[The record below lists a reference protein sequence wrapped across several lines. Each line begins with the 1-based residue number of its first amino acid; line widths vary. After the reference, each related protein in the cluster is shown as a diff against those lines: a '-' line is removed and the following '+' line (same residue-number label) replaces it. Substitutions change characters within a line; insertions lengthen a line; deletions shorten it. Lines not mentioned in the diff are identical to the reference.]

1 MEAPKNLVTAVSH
14 LKPQAILLLDTNII
28 MNAPR
33 LDSYEI
39 NAPGPFLLVVPLVV
53 EGELMSLSRGGK
65 DQQTRRKASRA
76 CKETNNLYAQGNPAD
91 GIDLGNDLW
100 LITAASP
107 KSPDSDS
114 LEDEQV
120 LRNLGKVDAALLRLA
135 IACEKD
141 CPDTRVLLVT
151 GDNDLTR
158 VAKTRG
164 LTACALRDLRSSE
177 VLETI
182 LDATSTG
189 APELEMPDFAHF
201 DPEEER
207 PVRIEMRLEELKS
220 EGENLVAGGCGR
232 IAYDER
238 EFSFNWTFPFRDLES
253 YKHIWN
259 VNVNQFD
266 ENVVMPLENLDFMGT
281 DEQLPEPVKYL
292 ACRMLEDSGGWGST
306 RSLQS
311 PLTNLRFSLAFV
323 TAMGDLRGDLIR
335 PTSETHKQFLTQEE
349 AKRYDELSIPH
360 DMYMRS
366 LLDGTAESFGRTYR
380 SVFPLSEELECLMG
394 WGEEWYGPNDE
405 CDPTD
410 LASVLI
416 YFLDIAMDTWSVG
429 ETREEKHV
437 VRPFAWLEQE

>member
-1 MEAPKNLVTAVSH
+1 MQAPENIVVAVSR
-14 LKPQAILLLDTNII
+14 LKPQAILLLDTNTI
-28 MNAPR
+28 MNARR

-39 NAPGPFLLVVPLVV
+39 NAPGSFLLVVPLVV
-53 EGELMSLSRGGK
+53 EGELMSLRYN
-65 DQQTRRKASRA
+65 QEPQTRKKASRA

-158 VAKTRG
+158 AARTRG
-164 LTACALRDLRSSE
+164 LAACALRNLRTSE
-177 VLETI
+177 ADSI
-182 LDATSTG
+182 LDTPSTG
-189 APELEMPDFAHF
+189 APELEMPYFAHV
-201 DPEEER
+201 DPGEER
-207 PVRIEMRLEELKS
+207 PVGIEMTLKELRS
-220 EGENLVAGGCGR
+220 EGEDLVAGGCGR

-238 EFSFNWTFPFRDLES
+238 EFSFNWTFSFRDLGS

-259 VNVNQFD
+259 IDVNQID

-292 ACRMLEDSGGWGST
+292 ACRMLEDSGGWSST

-311 PLTNLRFSLAFV
+311 PLTKLRFDLTFL
-323 TAMGDLRGDLIR
+323 TAMGGLRGELMRDR
-335 PTSETHKQFLTQEE
+335 AETHKQYLTQEE

-429 ETREEKHV
+429 ETREEEHV